1 MNALLRHLDSSF
13 IIGLLIA
20 FFLVLICYKWVGI
33 YIVGKWRAYK
43 RGYSV
48 TTSNLFFMK
57 SEGCFDEKFF
67 DGLKLLKEK
76 GYMAPIYDLCMS
88 YKVEGFSFE
97 EMVETMDFVKDH
109 KLKVS
114 LRQVLMVQRQKLG
127 KTLPL
132 VQKCAEYFPVQ
143 FKVEYPHATLS
154 FSAKARFVFP
164 NVAYTNESPKE
175 VVLRMKEYAKAFV
188 PEKNK
193 NKDFIVAYWNR
204 YYSAAEVLE
213 QFALELADVKSD
225 WQVNS

>member
-1 MNALLRHLDSSF
+1 MNALLRQIDSSL

-20 FFLVLICYKWVGI
+20 FFIVLICYRWVGI
-33 YIVGKWRAYK
+33 YIQGKWRAYK

-97 EMVETMDFVKDH
+97 EMVETMDFVKSH
-109 KLKVS
+109 NLKVS

-127 KTLPL
+127 HTLPL
-132 VQKCAEYFPVQ
+132 VQKCADYFPVK
-143 FKVEYPHATLS
+143 FEVKYPNATLL

-164 NVAYTNESPKE
+164 NVAYTTETPKE
-175 VVLRMKEYAKAFV
+175 VEARMKEYAKAFV

-193 NKDFIVAYWNR
+193 DFTMAYWNR

-213 QFALELADVKSD
+213 QFALELTDKKSD

>member
-43 RGYSV
+43 RGYSI

-57 SEGCFDEKFF
+57 SEGCFDDGFF

-97 EMVETMDFVKDH
+97 EMVETMDFVKAH
-109 KLKVS
+109 QLKVS

-143 FKVEYPHATLS
+143 FTVEYPHATLS

-175 VVLRMKEYAKAFV
+175 VGLRMKEYAKAFV